1 MKKTVDNRMGTDDT
15 NAPLPSRHESKRVGD
30 SKLKTREAKKL
41 ISQMAKVLGHLGGSA
56 KRNRSHESW
65 VAMARAGGLAR
76 GKKIREQKARL
87 AALLQEMGTG
97 EKK

>member
-1 MKKTVDNRMGTDDT
+1 MKKYSYSEVFKLKNIKPQNDT
-15 NAPLPSRHESKRVGD
+15 LELHEAIKQQKIGD
-30 SKLKTREAKKL
+30 SLKKSEARKL

-76 GKKIREQKARL
+76 AKKIREQKARL
-87 AALLQEMGTG
+87 SQ
-97 EKK
+97 